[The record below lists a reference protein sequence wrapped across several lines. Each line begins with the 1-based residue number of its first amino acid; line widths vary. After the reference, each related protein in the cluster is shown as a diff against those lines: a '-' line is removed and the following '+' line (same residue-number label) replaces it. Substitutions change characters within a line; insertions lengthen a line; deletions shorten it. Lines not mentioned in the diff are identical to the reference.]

1 MFSDLIRRLKLCHQI
16 PERSFYFKTKQ
27 FPVCAR
33 CTGLAIGSLSAVFL
47 LFHDIQYSFNLFCFS
62 VLIMIPTLIDG
73 YTQSIGLRK
82 SNNFLRF
89 FSSLIGGVGMV
100 LFIIIIF
107 KLFIGM

>member
-1 MFSDLIRRLKLCHQI
+1 MPDALVSKVLL
-16 PERSFYFKTKQ
+16 
-27 FPVCAR
+27 
-33 CTGLAIGSLSAVFL
+33 SLFL

-82 SNNFLRF
+82 SNTPKIL
-89 FSSLIGGVGMV
+89 SGLIEGGDG
-100 LFIIIIF
+100 IIYYYNF